1 MNESINCEEGI
12 RQQRAESESN
22 EELHKTEY
30 DNSWNL
36 DEAILS
42 AQLKLSE
49 EQDQLN

>member
-22 EELHKTEY
+22 EELKTEY
-30 DNSWNL
+30 NNSWNL